1 MVQSAISLAS
11 TSSSL
16 PKSPNHP
23 LLPIKDPQTLAA
35 VKAQVDN
42 LPFSAGGLAVLLLIF
57 DYETSQGIC
66 SNVGCN
72 LAGLLAHMQPENEGA
87 VAFAKQ
93 HLLTKEENDTTCWY
107 LFTGC
112 FAKSEH
118 EGVRAATVVALRE
131 LAEKLKTQSALARC
145 EHLLAILT
153 QEGASASRGSHEYVK
168 TVFDDL
174 APVFESRLVDTL
186 GYRVPWI
193 LHELVLEHF
202 KVNDLMLM
210 PEYVNKT
217 MSILDLGCGTGLVG
231 KCFSDFVREKSTE
244 RSILEAD
251 YKETKTQITKLQSSI
266 AEMNNVD
273 PDLLDSD
280 FNDARKE
287 NLIVIEKCEEYV
299 SVIERKM
306 KAKEGMGSGGIYGP
320 IKGRMLGCDISPK
333 MCTEVR

>member
-1 MVQSAISLAS
+1 M
-11 TSSSL
+11 
-16 PKSPNHP
+16 
-23 LLPIKDPQTLAA
+23 
-35 VKAQVDN
+35 
-42 LPFSAGGLAVLLLIF
+42 
-57 DYETSQGIC
+57 
-66 SNVGCN
+66 
-72 LAGLLAHMQPENEGA
+72 
-87 VAFAKQ
+87 AFAKQ

-118 EGVRAATVVALRE
+118 EGVRAATVVALRGKKLGTTRTTRTTLSTASIHTSSLRSSTE

-202 KVNDLMLM
+202 KTNDLMLM

-244 RSILEAD
+244 RRCDEERSDDGDEDANVCIVFCIL
-251 YKETKTQITKLQSSI
+251 YSNTTR
-266 AEMNNVD
+266 
-273 PDLLDSD
+273 
-280 FNDARKE
+280 FARRFARRFAHHFS
-287 NLIVIEKCEEYV
+287 LAA
-299 SVIERKM
+299 S
-306 KAKEGMGSGGIYGP
+306 
-320 IKGRMLGCDISPK
+320 
-333 MCTEVR
+333 